1 MLLRSSSANSIRDSL
16 RRLPPGL
23 SFIGLALALSA
34 VYTACGDPPT
44 TSSTTGPTSSGSTSG
59 MGGAGG
65 TQGAGG
71 MQGTGGTGGV
81 MPCDPASA
89 VCPCMLSV
97 DCGGGSQLC
106 LNGICIE
113 PCDFSYQCGPG
124 NVVCANGQCADKC
137 DAQLPCPEPGYKC
150 SKGVCVPDPQNPQCS
165 MDKPCPDGTMVCVG
179 GLCTSACTQNSDCAP
194 GDVCNWNTGT
204 CMADPSIQ
212 PACSQDSECQSAQ
225 PQKCAGLGFCYF
237 VCDPASPTADMFCKS
252 IDNRLVKCDQ
262 GLCKTQEE
270 LTPQCTTQIPCPVGQ
285 DCINNKCL

>member
-1 MLLRSSSANSIRDSL
+1 MLLRSSSASTKNSKL
-16 RRLPPGL
+16 LL
-23 SFIGLALALSA
+23 LIGFSAALGAL
-34 VYTACGDPPT
+34 YTACGDPPATSNTSGPST
-44 TSSTTGPTSSGSTSG
+44 TSGPGGT
-59 MGGAGG
+59 GGAGG
-65 TQGAGG
+65 AGSGTAGG
-71 MQGTGGTGGV
+71 MQGGGGTGGAL
-81 MPCDPASA
+81 PCDPANA
-89 VCPCMLSV
+89 VCPCTLSV

-113 PCDFSYQCGPG
+113 PCDFSYQCGSG
-124 NVVCANGQCADKC
+124 NVVCVNGQCADKC
-137 DAQLPCPEPGYKC
+137 DPQLPCPEAGYKC

-165 MDKPCPDGTMVCVG
+165 MDKPCADGTLVCAG
-179 GLCTSACTQNSDCAP
+179 GLCTSPCTQNSDCPA

-212 PACSQDSECQSAQ
+212 PACSMDAECQSAQ

-252 IDNRLVKCDQ
+252 IDSRLIKCDQ

-270 LTPQCTTQIPCPVGQ
+270 LSPQCTTQKPCPIGQ